1 MTTRAYDPSVT
12 DRASTQAA
20 DFMRMHQGPG
30 FVLPNAWGAA
40 SAKVLAHA
48 GFGAIATTSAGIAFA
63 TGRPDGTMAR
73 DDMLDR
79 VAAIVDAVDCPV
91 SADLEAGYGDTPGK
105 VAETIGLAV
114 EIGVVGAN
122 LEDSDPRSR
131 ELFDIGEATERLAAA
146 HDAVPAAAFVLNA
159 RIDTYLSSSTGSD
172 SDRFSETIRRAEAYV
187 DAGADCIF
195 VPGVGDHG
203 TIARLA
209 GDIAA
214 PLNIVVGLG
223 QLEADAATLFSLG
236 VTRITTG
243 GSLAR
248 AALGYVA
255 RAAEVMGHAG
265 RFDFISDAIPHGELQ
280 QRFATSAHPTESRP

>member
-1 MTTRAYDPSVT
+1 MTEH
-12 DRASTQAA
+12 ASALAA
-20 DFMRMHQGPG
+20 DFIQMHHGPG
-30 FVLPNAWGAA
+30 FVLPNAWGPA

-63 TGRPDGTMAR
+63 TGCPDGTMAR

-79 VAAIVDAVDCPV
+79 VAAIVRAVDCPV
-91 SADLEAGYGDTPGK
+91 SADLEAGYGHTPAE

-122 LEDSDPRSR
+122 LEDSDPRTR
-131 ELFDIGEATERLAAA
+131 ELFDLGEATERINAAR
-146 HDAVPAAAFVLNA
+146 AATPSGAFVLNA
-159 RIDTYLSSSTGSD
+159 RIDTYLSGGTGD
-172 SDRFSETIRRAEAYV
+172 DAERFAETIRRAEAYV
-187 DAGADCIF
+187 GAGADCIF
-195 VPGVGDHG
+195 VPGVGDLA
-203 TIARLA
+203 TIGRLA
-209 GDIAA
+209 SEIPV
-214 PLNIVVGLG
+214 PLNVVVGLA

-255 RAAEVMGHAG
+255 RAAESMRSAG
-265 RFDFISDAIPHGELQ
+265 RFDFTADAIPHGELQ
-280 QRFATSAHPTESRP
+280 QRFAAAGDLPTESRS